1 MSGSVALEYGFP
13 STHSANAVSV
23 AVYCILSLRAPEAA
37 DMFAPS
43 TRIALEA
50 LSYFYAVS
58 IIFGRLYCGMH
69 GFIDVIFGS
78 VLGAIITLIEWYGA
92 PAMESHLYNGG
103 WEAILFALLIIIV
116 LIRIHPEPADDC
128 PCFDDSVCFAGVLMG
143 LEGATWHL
151 ERASFGPILHP
162 FDMAGLGWV
171 RATTRILAG
180 ILAILVWK
188 EAAKPVMLRS
198 LPHLFRLIET
208 YGLDLPRRF
217 FVPASEYSVIPPR
230 LRVDNV
236 MPSVSDIPQLITSM
250 RHPGRG
256 RSVSV
261 GPQSAADAY
270 ETLAYRERRRRESIE
285 DINNNAVGLRS
296 KDSVQDLG
304 SGGGTTLGDKGRT
317 PSQNRNGGA
326 TGGSL
331 HQHQHIGWDDKVR
344 EFERQMGEGTVLVGS
359 PVASVENSNGN
370 GNARPGGAE
379 EPDLYVSQ
387 QNEDD
392 LGEREVFSK
401 LVKPR
406 VRYDVEVIT
415 KLVVYA
421 GEFTISLPSYL
432 CLKLGIPDDIFFR
445 SNRRADR

>member
-1 MSGSVALEYGFP
+1 
-13 STHSANAVSV
+13 
-23 AVYCILSLRAPEAA
+23 
-37 DMFAPS
+37 MFAPS
-43 TRIALEA
+43 TRIALEG
-50 LSYFYAVS
+50 LSYFYAIS

-92 PAMESHLYNGG
+92 PAMESYLYNGG
-103 WEAILFALLIIIV
+103 GEAIIIVLLTIIV

-151 ERASFGPILHP
+151 ERASFGPVLHP

-188 EAAKPVMLRS
+188 EAAKPLMLRS

-236 MPSVSDIPQLITSM
+236 MPSVSDLPQLITSM

-285 DINNNAVGLRS
+285 DISNNAAGLKS
-296 KDSVQDLG
+296 KGSVQDLG
-304 SGGGTTLGDKGRT
+304 SGGGAGLGGKERT

-326 TGGSL
+326 TSGSL
-331 HQHQHIGWDDKVR
+331 HQHQHLGWDDKVR
-344 EFERQMGEGTVLVGS
+344 EFEKQMGEGTVLVGS
-359 PVASVENSNGN
+359 PVENGNGN
-370 GNARPGGAE
+370 GNASPGGTE

-421 GEFTISLPSYL
+421 GEFI
-432 CLKLGIPDDIFFR
+432 IFFPVTFLLDTPND
-445 SNRRADR
+445 SFHSAN